1 MASTTR
7 LASAGADRRAVVEAQ
22 ILAATER
29 LLAAGESFTELGVQR
44 PAAEAGVA
52 RSTFYLHFRDKTEL
66 LLKLTATLVG
76 PALALIGAAPP
87 EVGREGM
94 VRAMDEVIRYYRE
107 RRHLLAAVLEVTAYD
122 PGVRAMWEA
131 ELQLFTDQAAEWLRV
146 EQAAGRTAPELE
158 PATASR
164 VFVWGGIQVIANQ
177 VLTGDPAQDA
187 AVAREIASLQ
197 WYGSFR
203 RPAEDR
209 PVTPAGS
216 P

>member
-7 LASAGADRRAVVEAQ
+7 RASAGADRRAVVEAQ

-44 PAAEAGVA
+44 LAAEAGVA

-66 LLKLTATLVG
+66 LLKLTATLAG
-76 PALALIGAAPP
+76 PAFALVDAAPP

-94 VRAMDEVIRYYRE
+94 VQAMGEVIRYYRD

-122 PGVRAMWEA
+122 PAVRATWEA
-131 ELQLFTDQAAEWLRV
+131 ELRLFTDRAAGWLRS
-146 EQAAGRTAPELE
+146 EQAAGRTAPDLE

-187 AVAREIASLQ
+187 TVAREIALLQ
-197 WYGSFR
+197 WYGCFR
-203 RPAEDR
+203 RPAQDQ
-209 PVTPAGS
+209 PAAAA

>member
-7 LASAGADRRAVVEAQ
+7 RASAGADRRAVVEAQ

-29 LLAAGESFTELGVQR
+29 LLAAGERFTELGVQR
-44 PAAEAGVA
+44 LAAEAGVA

-66 LLKLTATLVG
+66 LLKLTATLTE
-76 PALALIGAAPP
+76 PALALIAAAPP

-94 VRAMDEVIRYYRE
+94 AQAMVEVIRYYRE

-122 PGVRAMWEA
+122 PAVRATWEA
-131 ELQLFTDQAAEWLRV
+131 ELELFTDRAAEWLRA
-146 EQAAGRTAPELE
+146 EQAAGRTSPDLE
-158 PATASR
+158 PGTASR

-203 RPAEDR
+203 RPAQDQ
-209 PVTPAGS
+209 PAT
-216 P
+216 

>member
-7 LASAGADRRAVVEAQ
+7 RASAGADRRAVVEAQ

-44 PAAEAGVA
+44 LAAEAGVA

-87 EVGREGM
+87 EAGREGM
-94 VRAMDEVIRYYRE
+94 VQAMDEVIRYYRE

-146 EQAAGRTAPELE
+146 EQAAGRTAPDLE

-209 PVTPAGS
+209 PVTPAG
-216 P
+216 PP